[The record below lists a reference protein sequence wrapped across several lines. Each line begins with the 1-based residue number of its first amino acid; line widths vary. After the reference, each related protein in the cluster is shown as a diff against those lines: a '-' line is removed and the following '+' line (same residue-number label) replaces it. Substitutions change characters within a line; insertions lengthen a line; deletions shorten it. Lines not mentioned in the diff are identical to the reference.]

1 MNYRILLADDHA
13 LFRQALRM
21 SLEQIPGMSIVS
33 EAIDGDGVIKATLDT
48 RPDVICLDTTM
59 PGPSCPTIIRRL
71 LEIDP
76 ALKIIAIS
84 AHPDL
89 FRVARMIKAGALGY
103 VTKMD
108 IAKQL
113 PPAIASA
120 SQSQPYFSSDLCV
133 RDVADLAPYVT
144 AD

>member
-1 MNYRILLADDHA
+1 MSYRILLADDHN
-13 LFRQALRM
+13 LFRQALRI
-21 SLEQIPGMSIVS
+21 SLEQMPGMTIVA
-33 EAIDGDGVIKATLDT
+33 EARDGDEVIEAARNS

-59 PGPSCPTIIRRL
+59 PGPGCPATIQQL
-71 LEIDP
+71 LELNP
-76 ALKIIAIS
+76 ETKIIAIS
-84 AHPDL
+84 AHHDL
-89 FRVARMIKAGALGY
+89 FRVARVIKAGALGY

-120 SQSQPYFSSDLCV
+120 CKNQIYFSSDLCIH
-133 RDVADLAPYVT
+133 DVADLAPYAT